1 MLSVSQWKAWNRLIQ
16 RRHFIEEKVRAY
28 NNLPFYGMI
37 TRTNSFHCDLSR
49 CISIGAHVLACA
61 VYVLRIWFSKQKLG
75 SSKRRFH
82 WRILRGIIP
91 VKTTRKCRHIFVW
104 ILLRCTF
111 FVIRYIFWLKVALRH
126 ENLSIKT

>member
-1 MLSVSQWKAWNRLIQ
+1 MCIYIYIYINWRIIRKCAPFNTTKSKCYLCLNEKLEIASYKGDILLKKRSELITSVDTRT
-16 RRHFIEEKVRAY
+16 
-28 NNLPFYGMI
+28 NLPFYGMI
-37 TRTNSFHCDLSR
+37 TRTNRFHCDLSR

-91 VKTTRKCRHIFVW
+91 VKTTRK
-104 ILLRCTF
+104 
-111 FVIRYIFWLKVALRH
+111 
-126 ENLSIKT
+126 